1 MRESKSKKLPLF
13 SSIDELV
20 SFFDTH
26 DLGDYWEQLP
36 EAHFDIEIE
45 KRRHL
50 FAIDEE
56 IADKL
61 NEIAKSRHIPSERLV
76 NLWLKEKT
84 LEKANV

>member
-1 MRESKSKKLPLF
+1 MRESKSKKLPQF

-84 LEKANV
+84 LEKAKV